1 MSGVG
6 SRRRGLTVGGVH
18 LDLGR
23 CGLTVGRVY
32 SDLGDGPTESE
43 HKASVVMLQ

>member
-6 SRRRGLTVGGVH
+6 SS
-18 LDLGR
+18 R
-23 CGLTVGRVY
+23 CGLTVEGVHLG
-32 SDLGDGPTESE
+32 LGDGSTESE